1 MMKEAALKNMSV
13 AQLVDRF
20 TEIALAQF
28 QAELYDET
36 AKYNRLYR
44 QMVVI
49 QEELKRRPG
58 DQRIAL
64 TALFEHANPQVRLM
78 AAESSLAVAP
88 AAARQVLQ
96 EIWDRKEFPQAAYA
110 MGTLM
115 ALDSG
120 ERNPT

>member
-1 MMKEAALKNMSV
+1 MKEAALKGMTV
-13 AQLVDRF
+13 TQLVDRF
-20 TEIALAQF
+20 TEITLAQF
-28 QAELYDET
+28 QAELYDEN
-36 AKYNRLYR
+36 AKYNRLY
-44 QMVVI
+44 QEMVAVE
-49 QEELKRRPG
+49 QELKSRPE

-64 TALFEHANPQVRLM
+64 TSLFEHANPQVRLM

-88 AAARQVLQ
+88 AASRQVLQ

-120 ERNPT
+120 ERKPR